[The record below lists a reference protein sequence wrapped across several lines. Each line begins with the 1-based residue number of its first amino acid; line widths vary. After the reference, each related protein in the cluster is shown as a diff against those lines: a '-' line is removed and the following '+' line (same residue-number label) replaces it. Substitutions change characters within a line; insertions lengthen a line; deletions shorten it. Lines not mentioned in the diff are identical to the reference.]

1 MCKRELH
8 KKNKLWLFISVNGGL
23 YNSSD
28 YIYPDSTLK
37 LTCNPPENNGITWK
51 MNNNKLVTS
60 DKYTVDNLILTVNR
74 VTPADSGKSEKI
86 L

>member
-1 MCKRELH
+1 
-8 KKNKLWLFISVNGGL
+8 
-23 YNSSD
+23 
-28 YIYPDSTLK
+28 
-37 LTCNPPENNGITWK
+37 